1 MMNLLGTVNPKQR
14 AIDVVETSGAPTG
27 FFEPGSLFFW
37 LTIIF
42 FLASAAMVWLMIREG
57 KGKNYGD

>member
-1 MMNLLGTVNPKQR
+1 MTLLGIANPKQK
-14 AIDVVETSGAPTG
+14 AIEIVQTVGAPTG

-42 FLASAAMVWLMIREG
+42 FLLSAVMVWLIIRAG
-57 KGKNYGD
+57 KGKNYGE

>member
-1 MMNLLGTVNPKQR
+1 MNLLGIANPKQK
-14 AIDVVETSGAPTG
+14 AIEIVQTGGAPTG

-42 FLASAAMVWLMIREG
+42 LLLSAVMVWLIIRAG
-57 KGKNYGD
+57 KGKNYGE

>member
-1 MMNLLGTVNPKQR
+1 MTSI
-14 AIDVVETSGAPTG
+14 AVEIVQTGGAPTG

-42 FLASAAMVWLMIREG
+42 FLLSAVMVWLIIREG